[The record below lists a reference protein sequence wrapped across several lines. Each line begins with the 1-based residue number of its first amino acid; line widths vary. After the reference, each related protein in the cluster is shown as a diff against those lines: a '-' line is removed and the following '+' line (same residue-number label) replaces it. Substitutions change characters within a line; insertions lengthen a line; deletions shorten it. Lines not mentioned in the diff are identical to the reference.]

1 MSGYEGDKLDR
12 LTEEGWTDTQT
23 DTDAKK
29 EMRRWQTEAGIGRLF
44 SSWGYVIKLSP
55 SRTSK
60 PVIFLY
66 KLVLFR
72 ENNAF
77 YLFIFTFRSLSHKTY
92 QKS

>member
-1 MSGYEGDKLDR
+1 MESIRGERGAEKVP
-12 LTEEGWTDTQT
+12 
-23 DTDAKK
+23 AFIKKK

-44 SSWGYVIKLSP
+44 SSWGFVIKLSP

-72 ENNAF
+72 ENRAF
-77 YLFIFTFRSLSHKTY
+77 FFF
-92 QKS
+92 

>member
-1 MSGYEGDKLDR
+1 MESVRGERRAEKVP
-12 LTEEGWTDTQT
+12 
-23 DTDAKK
+23 AFIKKK

-44 SSWGYVIKLSP
+44 SSWGFVIKLSP